1 MSLSAALLEDR
12 GVVAVFGPDAG
23 SFLQNLVT
31 CDVLKLAPL
40 NASLGALLSPQGKI
54 FCDFLI
60 ARDDEDGFLV
70 DITRALAGDLIQ
82 KLNLYRLRAKVEIV
96 DVSDQLAVAALWGED
111 VVIGDGISYRDPR
124 HPRLGQ
130 RAFLPRQDASTL
142 LIAATATIVDADA
155 YHAHRIALAIPE
167 GGKDF
172 TLGDT
177 FPHEADLDRLG
188 GVDFA
193 KGCYVGQEVVS
204 RMEHRTSVRKRVV
217 PITFGPMRPMD
228 GHDVTCGE
236 RVIGYVGS
244 TANGRGLAMLR
255 LDHVVE
261 AQAKG
266 ETLMAGSIDIHPRN
280 PDWADFQLAGG
291 KA

>member
-1 MSLSAALLEDR
+1 MSLTAALLEDR

-60 ARDDEDGFLV
+60 SRDDEDGFLI
-70 DITRALAGDLIQ
+70 DITRALARDLVH
-82 KLNLYRLRAKVEIV
+82 KLTLYRLRAKVEIV
-96 DVSDQLAVAALWGED
+96 DVSEQLAVAALWGQD
-111 VVIGDGISYRDPR
+111 AVIGEGICYRDPR

-130 RAFLPRQDASTL
+130 RAFLPRQDAPAL
-142 LIAATATIVDADA
+142 LAAAAAILADA
-155 YHAHRIALAIPE
+155 NAYHSHRVALAIPE

-177 FPHEADLDRLG
+177 FPHEADFDRLG

-228 GHDVTCGE
+228 GQDVTCGE

-255 LDHVVE
+255 LDHVAE
-261 AQAKG
+261 ARATDQ
-266 ETLMAGSIDIHPRN
+266 TLMAGSIDIHPQN
-280 PDWADFQLAGG
+280 PDWADFQLAGS